1 MVLFCCRLAFGFW
14 YFVDWFAVCAW
25 IGFGGGIVLAV
36 AGRFRFVCC
45 RLSFCF
51 RACFL
56 LLGGGLVLLVWV
68 WLFVVLGWVLLV
80 WVLLVYL

>member
-1 MVLFCCRLAFGFW
+1 MLGLV
-14 YFVDWFAVCAW
+14 
-25 IGFGGGIVLAV
+25 FGGGIVLAV

-51 RACFL
+51 CACFL
-56 LLGGGLVLLVWV
+56 LLDGGLVLLVWV